1 MSFWSTSTGED
12 LRQTDGTYEAEGGN
26 LEPIPNN
33 TTAVAMIDEAKWDTT
48 QIGDQFV
55 SLRWTVL
62 SPPEYKN
69 RKVFQKLWIRDP
81 DPRAKDADKKRDNA
95 KKMFAAIDK
104 NCGGKLL
111 STDDEPNDERLGTC
125 LVNKPMMVEIM
136 VWEMTTDDNKQ
147 MRGNWIR
154 KVSAK
159 NGSVAATPA
168 PAGRM
173 VPKPA
178 PTATAVSNDVPF

>member
-1 MSFWSTSTGED
+1 MSFWTTSTGED
-12 LRQTDGTYEAEGGN
+12 LRQTDGTYEADGGN

-81 DPRAKDADKKRDNA
+81 DPRAKDADKK
-95 KKMFAAIDK
+95 I
-104 NCGGKLL
+104 
-111 STDDEPNDERLGTC
+111 
-125 LVNKPMMVEIM
+125 
-136 VWEMTTDDNKQ
+136 
-147 MRGNWIR
+147 
-154 KVSAK
+154 
-159 NGSVAATPA
+159 
-168 PAGRM
+168 GRAH
-173 VPKPA
+173 V
-178 PTATAVSNDVPF
+178 